1 MKRVGVVLVLLG
13 VLAFIFGGIRYS
25 REKTVLDLG
34 PIQATAT
41 EHHEIP
47 ISPIVG
53 AVALIGGLLMLLAP
67 VRRPA

>member
-1 MKRVGVVLVLLG
+1 MKRVGIALVLLG
-13 VLAFIFGGIRYS
+13 VLALVFGGIRYS

-53 AVALIGGLLMLLAP
+53 TVAIVGGLLLLLAP
-67 VRRPA
+67 GRRTA